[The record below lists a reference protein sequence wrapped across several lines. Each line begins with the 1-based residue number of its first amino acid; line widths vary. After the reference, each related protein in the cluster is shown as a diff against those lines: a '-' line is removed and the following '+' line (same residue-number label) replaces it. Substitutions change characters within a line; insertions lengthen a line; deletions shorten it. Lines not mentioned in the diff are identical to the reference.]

1 MFIGGIKMNE
11 SLGKYLV
18 DLRKKKLNI
27 YVSRQMAEK
36 LMITPQYM
44 YDIENDNRIPSE
56 KVLQK
61 IERIFELNEEEKE
74 KLYDLAALSY
84 KKNKVPLDIANYI
97 ISNEDAK
104 YKIREMMKKDE
115 RRNNSGSN

>member
-1 MFIGGIKMNE
+1 MNE